1 MVLLVQTYGGMCQ
14 EIRIGEE
21 SWISTS
27 GKRAF
32 KGWWL
37 QKDQES
43 QEPWIPC
50 TCTPSFTVF
59 IDNE

>member
-1 MVLLVQTYGGMCQ
+1 MYQ

-21 SWISTS
+21 NWISTS
-27 GKRAF
+27 GKRAL

-37 QKDQES
+37 QKEQES
-43 QEPWIPC
+43 QEPWIPWAC
-50 TCTPSFTVF
+50 TSSFTVF